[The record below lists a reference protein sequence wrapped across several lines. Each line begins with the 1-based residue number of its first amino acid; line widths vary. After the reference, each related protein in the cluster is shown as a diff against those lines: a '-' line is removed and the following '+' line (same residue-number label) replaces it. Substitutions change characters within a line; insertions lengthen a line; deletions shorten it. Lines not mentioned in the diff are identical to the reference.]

1 MKSLLILLVLSM
13 GLVACDPYHKK
24 QCEWV
29 LTAEPEGIKMMS
41 KIDVENDWIP
51 VCARNYV
58 VDKQRCNLKVKLKMA
73 KAVQDKAFKLIDMK
87 VNETGL
93 YPKAIESIKT
103 CTPSKPIRPEDMK
116 KK

>member
-1 MKSLLILLVLSM
+1 
-13 GLVACDPYHKK
+13 
-24 QCEWV
+24 
-29 LTAEPEGIKMMS
+29 
-41 KIDVENDWIP
+41 
-51 VCARNYV
+51 
-58 VDKQRCNLKVKLKMA
+58 MA
-73 KAVQDKAFKLIDMK
+73 KAVQDKAFKLIDVK